1 QVRLKGSVDYG
12 SLAMRYVD
20 EFRRKWMVDPK
31 TQETGLLGSSD
42 IQSLADLSNSYQV
55 ATSVRLIPI
64 SLPVLLVHVLL
75 LAAPF
80 IPLALTRIP
89 LDELIRRVA
98 EKVI

>member
-1 QVRLKGSVDYG
+1 
-12 SLAMRYVD
+12 
-20 EFRRKWMVDPK
+20 MVDPSA
-31 TQETGLLGSSD
+31 QEHGLVGSSD
-42 IQSLADLSNSYQV
+42 IQSLADLANSYQV
-55 ATSVRLIPI
+55 VTSIRLIPI

-89 LDELIRRVA
+89 LDELIQRVV

>member
-1 QVRLKGSVDYG
+1 V
-12 SLAMRYVD
+12 
-20 EFRRKWMVDPK
+20 
-31 TQETGLLGSSD
+31 
-42 IQSLADLSNSYQV
+42 
-55 ATSVRLIPI
+55 TSIRLIPI

-89 LDELIRRVA
+89 LHELIQRVV